1 MAKIKRTVKKE
12 VLLPVIP
19 DQRIPKTVEIPLTL
33 LRHLV
38 RLTGN
43 RQAKSFLRI
52 ATGKTYVTNQP
63 GENVVEPEVA
73 KVEKKE
79 RAKLQ
84 QKEATKP
91 TPEAKIIKRAEVAK
105 AKAIDKNFNKK

>member
-1 MAKIKRTVKKE
+1 MAKRKRTVKKDKLQD
-12 VLLPVIP
+12 V
-19 DQRIPKTVEIPLTL
+19 PKTVEIPLTL

-73 KVEKKE
+73 KAEKISRKGRTSVSE
-79 RAKLQ
+79 
-84 QKEATKP
+84 TKP
-91 TPEAKIIKRAEVAK
+91 TPEVKIKKRAEVAK
-105 AKAIDKNFNKK
+105 EKAIDKNFNKK

>member
-1 MAKIKRTVKKE
+1 MAKRKRTVKKDKLQN
-12 VLLPVIP
+12 V
-19 DQRIPKTVEIPLTL
+19 PKTVKIPLTL

-43 RQAKSFLRI
+43 RQAKSYLRI

-73 KVEKKE
+73 KAEKKDE
-79 RAKLQ
+79 TITYK
-84 QKEATKP
+84 
-91 TPEAKIIKRAEVAK
+91 
-105 AKAIDKNFNKK
+105 FNGESLFLDFEKMIRIY